1 MQCCSCGFFS
11 WLWKTVNL
19 LLFLRAFSLRKHTF
33 LPGNERGETPSA
45 KKRSISLNMWI
56 HASCMT
62 FLVVLVWL
70 ISLRQQT
77 FNWTGL
83 LWRIKQI
90 KEGVIHRGQ
99 RPRWITPSEKHARN
113 TLLKHAYLLAASMLS
128 IFDSVRLD
136 LSSSVKILQIADVA
150 LRVVFLLF
158 LLRF

>member
-1 MQCCSCGFFS
+1 MLIQ
-11 WLWKTVNL
+11 
-19 LLFLRAFSLRKHTF
+19 
-33 LPGNERGETPSA
+33 
-45 KKRSISLNMWI
+45 
-56 HASCMT
+56 ASCMT

-128 IFDSVRLD
+128 IFDSVRSD
-136 LSSSVKILQIADVA
+136 LSSSVNILQIADVA

-158 LLRF
+158 LLFFAIILPSSSCTSYSWNEWSVRHFSFYIENNSISSIGLLG